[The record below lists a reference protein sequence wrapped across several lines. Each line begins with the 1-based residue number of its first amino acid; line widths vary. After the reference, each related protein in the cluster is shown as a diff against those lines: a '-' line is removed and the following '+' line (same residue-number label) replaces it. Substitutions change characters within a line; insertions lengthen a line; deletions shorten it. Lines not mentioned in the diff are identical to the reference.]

1 MSTTSN
7 TPAPSEFER
16 LPWPRPPEARRERP
30 SRSAWQDAWLRLKR
44 DAWAVG
50 SASFLGAL
58 AVFTLAG
65 PLLWPIDPAAPSLA
79 RLSELPSLGRTV
91 RVVSRDTPVIVSRD
105 TRESV
110 AKATPET
117 AARAA
122 EATAARAATETA
134 PSPAAPAAPAP
145 GDVSAPPAH
154 LRLLGAPSVLGVR
167 LEWQALPGAASYT
180 VYRAPGPALLHAQAL
195 GVPLAELPAS
205 PQPHYQDSF
214 ELGPGPWLYSV
225 VAQNS
230 DGDESPPSQPLKVD
244 LEPGMALGDALSEN
258 AEARLGELISLKAH
272 PMGTDSFGRD
282 LLARLIQGA
291 RISLSIG
298 LLAPLLAL
306 FIGLGVGGAAGL
318 FGGKVDLW
326 VMRVTDVF
334 LALPFLLVAIL
345 LQVTLGLP
353 PLTAL
358 VALSWVGPA
367 RLVRGQILQLR
378 EQEFVQAS
386 RLLGAGP
393 VHLLLQHLLP
403 NTLGVLL
410 VAVTFAI
417 PQAIFTEAFLS
428 FIGLGVEPPAASW
441 GTLCN
446 DGIRTFLTSPHEF
459 LFPALFISG
468 TVLSF
473 NLLGDALRDALD
485 PKLRGRS

>member
-79 RLSELPSLGRTV
+79 RLSELPSLGRQV
-91 RVVSRDTPVIVSRD
+91 RVV
-105 TRESV
+105 
-110 AKATPET
+110 AKDTPET

-122 EATAARAATETA
+122 TETVSRDTPETA
-134 PSPAAPAAPAP
+134 PPAPAP
-145 GDVSAPPAH
+145 GETLAAPPPAH
-154 LRLLGAPSVLGVR
+154 LRLLGAPNVLGVR
-167 LEWQALPGAASYT
+167 LVWQALPGAASYT

-195 GVPLAELPAS
+195 GVPLAEVPAS

>member
-1 MSTTSN
+1 MSPTSN

-79 RLSELPSLGRTV
+79 RLSELPSLGRQV
-91 RVVSRDTPVIVSRD
+91 RVVSRDTPETAAHAAIETVARD

-122 EATAARAATETA
+122 TETAARAA
-134 PSPAAPAAPAP
+134 PA
-145 GDVSAPPAH
+145 AH

-291 RISLSIG
+291 RISLPIG

-306 FIGLGVGGAAGL
+306 LIGLGVGGAAGL

-393 VHLLLQHLLP
+393 LHLLLQHLLP

>member
-1 MSTTSN
+1 MSPSYR
-7 TPAPSEFER
+7 PAPSEFER

-79 RLSELPSLGRTV
+79 RLSELPSLGRQV
-91 RVVSRDTPVIVSRD
+91 RVVSRD

-117 AARAA
+117 AASAA
-122 EATAARAATETA
+122 TETAARAA
-134 PSPAAPAAPAP
+134 PAVPAP
-145 GDVSAPPAH
+145 GEVSAPPAH
-154 LRLLGAPSVLGVR
+154 LRLAAAPNVLGVH
-167 LEWQALPGAASYT
+167 LEWQALPGATNYT

-244 LEPGMALGDALSEN
+244 LEPGMALEDALSEN

-441 GTLCN
+441 GTLSN

>member
-1 MSTTSN
+1 
-7 TPAPSEFER
+7 
-16 LPWPRPPEARRERP
+16 
-30 SRSAWQDAWLRLKR
+30 
-44 DAWAVG
+44 
-50 SASFLGAL
+50 
-58 AVFTLAG
+58 
-65 PLLWPIDPAAPSLA
+65 
-79 RLSELPSLGRTV
+79 
-91 RVVSRDTPVIVSRD
+91 
-105 TRESV
+105 
-110 AKATPET
+110 
-117 AARAA
+117 
-122 EATAARAATETA
+122 
-134 PSPAAPAAPAP
+134 
-145 GDVSAPPAH
+145 
-154 LRLLGAPSVLGVR
+154 
-167 LEWQALPGAASYT
+167 
-180 VYRAPGPALLHAQAL
+180 
-195 GVPLAELPAS
+195 
-205 PQPHYQDSF
+205 
-214 ELGPGPWLYSV
+214 
-225 VAQNS
+225 
-230 DGDESPPSQPLKVD
+230 
-244 LEPGMALGDALSEN
+244 
-258 AEARLGELISLKAH
+258 
-272 PMGTDSFGRD
+272 
-282 LLARLIQGA
+282 
-291 RISLSIG
+291 
-298 LLAPLLAL
+298 
-306 FIGLGVGGAAGL
+306 
-318 FGGKVDLW
+318 
-326 VMRVTDVF
+326 MRVTDVF

-393 VHLLLQHLLP
+393 LHLLLQHLLP

>member
-1 MSTTSN
+1 MSHSTQR
-7 TPAPSEFER
+7 PAPSEFER
-16 LPWPRPPEARRERP
+16 LPWPRPPEPRPERP
-30 SRSAWQDAWLRLKR
+30 SRSAWQDAWLRLRR
-44 DAWAVG
+44 DPWALG

-58 AVFTLAG
+58 AIFTLAG
-65 PLLWPIDPAAPSLA
+65 PLLWKQDPAAPSLA
-79 RLSELPSLGRTV
+79 RLSEPPSLGRTV
-91 RVVSRDTPVIVSRD
+91 RVVARAT
-105 TRESV
+105 TETV
-110 AKATPET
+110 ARATEATVARATTETVARATPET
-117 AARAA
+117 AGDASPL
-122 EATAARAATETA
+122 TA
-134 PSPAAPAAPAP
+134 P
-145 GDVSAPPAH
+145 VN
-154 LRLLGAPSVLGVR
+154 LRLQGAPSVLGVR
-167 LEWQALPGAASYT
+167 LEWQALPSAASYT

-195 GVPLAELPAS
+195 GVPLAELSAS
-205 PQPHYQDSF
+205 AQPLYLDSF

-230 DGDESPPSQPLKVD
+230 DGDESPPSQPLRVD
-244 LEPGMALGDALSEN
+244 LEPGMALDDALSEN
-258 AEARLGELISLKAH
+258 PQARLGELIGIKAH
-272 PMGTDSFGRD
+272 PLGTDSFGRD
-282 LLARLIQGA
+282 LLARLMQGA

-298 LLAPLLAL
+298 LTAPILAL
-306 FIGLGVGGAAGL
+306 LIGLGIGGLAGL

-326 VMRVTDVF
+326 VMRVTDIF

-367 RLVRGQILQLR
+367 RLVRGQILQLK
-378 EQEFVQAS
+378 EQEFVQAA

-393 VHLLLQHLLP
+393 LHLLLQHLLP

>member
-1 MSTTSN
+1 
-7 TPAPSEFER
+7 
-16 LPWPRPPEARRERP
+16 
-30 SRSAWQDAWLRLKR
+30 
-44 DAWAVG
+44 VG

-79 RLSELPSLGRTV
+79 RLSELPSLGRQV
-91 RVVSRDTPVIVSRD
+91 RVVSRD

-117 AARAA
+117 AAH
-122 EATAARAATETA
+122 AATETA
-134 PSPAAPAAPAP
+134 AHAAPSVPAP
-145 GDVSAPPAH
+145 GEVSAPPAN

-195 GVPLAELPAS
+195 GVPLAELPALA
-205 PQPHYQDSF
+205 QPHYQDSF

-244 LEPGMALGDALSEN
+244 LEPGMALDDALSEN
-258 AEARLGELISLKAH
+258 PSARLGELIQIKPH

-306 FIGLGVGGAAGL
+306 LIGLGVGGAAGL

-386 RLLGAGP
+386 RLLGASP
-393 VHLLLQHLLP
+393 LHLLLQHLLP

>member
-1 MSTTSN
+1 MSPSYR
-7 TPAPSEFER
+7 PAPSEFER

-79 RLSELPSLGRTV
+79 RLSELPSLGRQV
-91 RVVSRDTPVIVSRD
+91 RVVSRD

-117 AARAA
+117 AAH
-122 EATAARAATETA
+122 AATETA
-134 PSPAAPAAPAP
+134 AHAAPSVPAP
-145 GDVSAPPAH
+145 GEVSAPPAN

-195 GVPLAELPAS
+195 GVPLAELPALA
-205 PQPHYQDSF
+205 QPHYQDSF

-244 LEPGMALGDALSEN
+244 LEPGMALDDALSEN
-258 AEARLGELISLKAH
+258 PSARLGELIQIKPH

-306 FIGLGVGGAAGL
+306 LIGLGVGGAAGL

-386 RLLGAGP
+386 RLLGASP
-393 VHLLLQHLLP
+393 LHLLLQHLLP

>member
-1 MSTTSN
+1 M
-7 TPAPSEFER
+7 
-16 LPWPRPPEARRERP
+16 
-30 SRSAWQDAWLRLKR
+30 
-44 DAWAVG
+44 G

-65 PLLWPIDPAAPSLA
+65 PLLWPIDSAAPSLA
-79 RLSELPSLGRTV
+79 RLSELPSLGRQV
-91 RVVSRDTPVIVSRD
+91 RVVSRDTP
-105 TRESV
+105 E
-110 AKATPET
+110 
-117 AARAA
+117 
-122 EATAARAATETA
+122 TAARAATETVA
-134 PSPAAPAAPAP
+134 RAATETVARAATETAARAAPAVPAP

-225 VAQNS
+225 VAQNA

-244 LEPGMALGDALSEN
+244 LEPGMALEDALSEN